1 VVRCPTV
8 EDVEGGWRPQVVF
21 GPALRAEHEDDTVRD
36 APMCM
41 RVATRVA

>member
-8 EDVEGGWRPQVVF
+8 EDVEGDWRPLVVF
-21 GPALRAEHEDDTVRD
+21 GLTLRAEHEDDTVRD

-41 RVATRVA
+41 RVTTRVA